1 MAAHNPGTKEEITPQ
16 KPFDHAFPYKDVPGV
31 TETFAD
37 GVHLVSV
44 NATTTTIILTVSR
57 ADAPRPAH
65 QGSPSGEKVTAARL
79 VLPTAAFLDL
89 YNRMHRLVTEF
100 QQRGAPGKGGG
111 GTRTIQ

>member
-1 MAAHNPGTKEEITPQ
+1 MIACCRDEEDITPQ

-31 TETFAD
+31 MKTFAD

-44 NATTTTIILTVSR
+44 NVTTATIVLTVSR
-57 ADAPRPAH
+57 ADAPRSGH
-65 QGSPSGEKVTAARL
+65 QGPPSGEKVTAARL

-89 YNRMHRLVTEF
+89 YNRMHRLVAEL
-100 QQRGAPGKGGG
+100 QQRRVGEKVGG